1 MDEKDKIIQMQ
12 TELIRSMTERNMKRM
27 AKDFWPD
34 TPLDLDK
41 LRKNVEEHNE
51 QISGQTVQGR
61 EEKEAEQTLMQEEPA
76 ESIEDLKAELQEYIG
91 LEKIK
96 DEVQDLINL
105 VMVYQMRRE
114 HELPVADLS
123 LHMVFSGN
131 PGTGKTMIA
140 RLMARIYKTL
150 GILSGGQL
158 VEVDRSGLVAG
169 YVGQTAVKT
178 MEVLEKA
185 KGGVLFIDEA
195 YTLSR
200 GGQNDFGQE
209 AIDTVLKYME
219 DHRDEIVVIVAGY
232 TELMRE
238 FVHSNPGL
246 ESRFNRFMEFD
257 DYNADELLA
266 IFEQRCKKNG
276 YYLQE
281 DATIAVKEYLQK
293 IAQKPGNFGNGRGVR
308 NLFEKILVE
317 QANRLAT
324 AETITKEILMEV
336 LAEDVKAVLQDE
348 TEKE

>member
-51 QISGQTVQGR
+51 QISGKTVQGR